1 MRLYKAELYKL
12 CHRKIFVIGSACVIG
27 IMLFFFTVWVSEE
40 WAYVDG
46 ITYQGY
52 EGIKVNRRITEEF
65 EGVLTDDKVNDIIEK
80 YGFPQKVIQD
90 YGGFRDANFLNAWVV
105 EYLSDGYFRNF
116 DDIKV
121 ASRTYP
127 IGETLLGEASQKSGR
142 EIILE
147 YSNGWNVFLQFIQV
161 GMILGGILI
170 VFSLAGIF
178 AGEGQTKMLSVIFT
192 TKEGRSKDIM
202 AKYAAAFTVAAGV
215 WCMIVIMGLV
225 LCGLV
230 YGFGGLDCMI
240 GTTKIVFLN
249 TNRTV
254 TMQRVGSFVITVLLF
269 SLLGILLLCAVTL
282 CISARFR
289 SVFHAVVSAAL
300 YFAAPILIWLLIFSR
315 GFGGIVRI
323 ITSLLWYLL
332 YATPFY
338 LIQYGTFIDIY
349 QIRYVIGG
357 IALSAFT
364 YCAVSAYRSYQ
375 KQAG

>member
-52 EGIKVNRRITEEF
+52 EGIKVNRKITEEF

-147 YSNGWNVFLQFIQV
+147 YSNGWNVFLQFMQV
-161 GMILGGILI
+161 
-170 VFSLAGIF
+170 
-178 AGEGQTKMLSVIFT
+178 
-192 TKEGRSKDIM
+192 
-202 AKYAAAFTVAAGV
+202 
-215 WCMIVIMGLV
+215 
-225 LCGLV
+225 
-230 YGFGGLDCMI
+230 
-240 GTTKIVFLN
+240 
-249 TNRTV
+249 
-254 TMQRVGSFVITVLLF
+254 
-269 SLLGILLLCAVTL
+269 
-282 CISARFR
+282 
-289 SVFHAVVSAAL
+289 
-300 YFAAPILIWLLIFSR
+300 
-315 GFGGIVRI
+315 
-323 ITSLLWYLL
+323 
-332 YATPFY
+332 
-338 LIQYGTFIDIY
+338 
-349 QIRYVIGG
+349 
-357 IALSAFT
+357 
-364 YCAVSAYRSYQ
+364 
-375 KQAG
+375 